1 MVNFPTGI
9 SDCDCHSPALLDLF
23 ISSEA
28 NICFIV
34 AFHPL
39 GNSDHVVASV
49 SFDFP
54 SVSLFIAQLMNI
66 LALIRTVFVII
77 WEMLHGSISLNSVL
91 LLLVLNFVSSSRLEL
106 MSLNENVRSS
116 LIHLLGFQQLVLYPK
131 LIEIFFCL
139 YQQKKFTTS
148 KLKLKQVSN
157 RLNMVLEVAK
167 LACDDEYDDELFLWY
182 GWPAK
187 GV

>member
-34 AFHPL
+34 AFLPL

-77 WEMLHGSISLNSVL
+77 
-91 LLLVLNFVSSSRLEL
+91 
-106 MSLNENVRSS
+106 
-116 LIHLLGFQQLVLYPK
+116 
-131 LIEIFFCL
+131 
-139 YQQKKFTTS
+139 
-148 KLKLKQVSN
+148 
-157 RLNMVLEVAK
+157 
-167 LACDDEYDDELFLWY
+167 
-182 GWPAK
+182 
-187 GV
+187 